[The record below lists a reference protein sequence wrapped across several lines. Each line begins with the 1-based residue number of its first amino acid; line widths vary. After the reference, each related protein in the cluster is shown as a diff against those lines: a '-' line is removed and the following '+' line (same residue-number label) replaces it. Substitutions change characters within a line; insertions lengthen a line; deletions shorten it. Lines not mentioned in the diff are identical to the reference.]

1 MDLDPTCQFSLSAKF
16 DKTYPAGIHVG
27 PYSYITFRTSLL
39 THDMVRGL
47 YLDTRIGRNCF
58 VGAHSVILP
67 GVTIGNECIVAA
79 GSVVTKDV
87 PSGTMVAGNPAR
99 VIKENLRLGPYG
111 RMEEADANEQRCRV
125 VNNFFADTIGAEK
138 R

>member
-27 PYSYITFRTSLL
+27 PYSYITFRTSIL

-47 YLDTRIGRNCF
+47 YLDTRIGSHCF
-58 VGAHSVILP
+58 IGAHSVILP
-67 GVTIGNECIVAA
+67 GVTIGDQCIVAA

-87 PSGTMVAGNPAR
+87 PSGTLVAGNPAR

-111 RMEEADANEQRCRV
+111 RMEEADGNEQHCRV